1 MLMVE
6 LVISLFVILK
16 GEKSMPVE
24 AELEDSVQYSPLQR
38 MRHSAAHVMAEA
50 VQEMFPDAKFAIG
63 PAIEDGFYYDF
74 DLPRPLTPGD
84 FPEIEQR
91 MAKIIAG
98 KYSFVRDHWSR
109 LKALEYFRSKGQPY
123 KVEIIENLPDEGPA
137 HAYEQQS
144 NFPELCL
151 VHEGGNWPSGVT
163 IYQQHNFLDLCR
175 GPHVEHTGQIGPFKL
190 LRVAG
195 AYWRGDENRPMLQRL
210 YGTAWFTQ
218 EELDQYLQRLE
229 EAQKRDHRKLGKEL
243 ELFHFD
249 ATAPG
254 MPYWLPKGFKLL
266 SELISFW
273 RIEHEKRGYQEISA
287 PLLNDKKLWE
297 ISGHWEH
304 YQENMFLV
312 PIDENTEYG
321 VKPMNCPNAM
331 LVFNF
336 KTRSYRDLPLRLSD
350 CDILHRHERAGTLHG
365 LLRAQKF
372 QQDDAHL
379 FVTEDQLEQE
389 YDGVLEIT
397 HLFYSIFDLKYSFR
411 LGTRPEGYIGDL
423 ETWNKAEAVL
433 RRILDKHVGSG
444 NYRVADGD
452 GAFYGPKIDILM
464 EDALGRSWQM
474 GTIQLDFQLP
484 RRFEC
489 SYIDK
494 DGKAKTPVV
503 IHRVIYGSLE
513 RFIGILIEHTA
524 GAFPAWLAPVQVRV
538 ITIADRNIPYAQEVI
553 QRLRDQAIRVEL
565 DDSPERMNA
574 KIREAQLQKIPYML
588 VVGDKEQQNQAVSVR
603 LRTNENLGVT
613 PLDSFIARI
622 TDIIKTRSREL

>member
-1 MLMVE
+1 M
-6 LVISLFVILK
+6 S
-16 GEKSMPVE
+16 VE
-24 AELEDSVQYSPLQR
+24 AELENSEQYSPLQR

-50 VQEMFPDAKFAIG
+50 VQEMFPDARFAIG

-74 DLPRPLTPGD
+74 DLPRSLTPAD

-98 KYSFVRDHWSR
+98 KYPFVRDHWSR
-109 LKALEYFRSKGQPY
+109 LKALEYFRDKGQPY
-123 KVEIIENLPDEGPA
+123 KVEIIENLPD
-137 HAYEQQS
+137 HEQASEYQQQ
-144 NFPELCL
+144 NDFPDLCR
-151 VHEGGNWPSGVT
+151 VQESKNWPGEVT

-175 GPHVEHTGQIGPFKL
+175 GPHLEHTGQIGPFKL
-190 LRVAG
+190 MRVAG
-195 AYWRGDENRPMLQRL
+195 AYWRGDEHRPMLQRL

-218 EELDQYLQRLE
+218 KELDQYLYHLE
-229 EAQKRDHRKLGKEL
+229 EAKKRDHRKLGKEL

-249 ATAPG
+249 ETAPG

-266 SELISFW
+266 SELINFW
-273 RIEHEKRGYQEISA
+273 RIEHEKRGYQEIST

-304 YQENMFLV
+304 FREDMFHLPV
-312 PIDENTEYG
+312 DENTTYG
-321 VKPMNCPNAM
+321 LKPMNCPNAM
-331 LVFNF
+331 FVFNF
-336 KTRSYRDLPLRLSD
+336 KTRSYRELPLRLSD
-350 CDILHRHERAGTLHG
+350 LGILHRHERAGTLHG
-365 LLRAQKF
+365 LLRVQKF

-389 YDGVLEIT
+389 YIGVLEIVD
-397 HLFYSIFDLKYSFR
+397 LFYSIFDLKYSFR

-433 RRILDKHVGSG
+433 RNILDKHVGPG

-452 GAFYGPKIDILM
+452 GAFYGPKIDIVM
-464 EDALGRSWQM
+464 EDDLGRSWQM

-484 RRFEC
+484 RRFNC

-494 DGKAKTPVV
+494 DGQAKTPVV
-503 IHRVIYGSLE
+503 IHRAIFGTFE

-524 GAFPAWLAPVQVRV
+524 GAFPAWLAPVQVRI
-538 ITIADRNIPYAQEVI
+538 ITIADRHVPYAQEVM
-553 QRLRDQAIRVEL
+553 QHLRDLGIHIEL
-565 DDSPERMNA
+565 DHSSERINA

-588 VVGDKEQQNQAVSVR
+588 VVGDREQQSQAVSVR
-603 LRTNENLGVT
+603 LRTNENLGVI
-613 PLDSFIARI
+613 PLDTFIDRI
-622 TDIIKTRSREL
+622 TDIIKTKSRNL

>member
-1 MLMVE
+1 
-6 LVISLFVILK
+6 
-16 GEKSMPVE
+16 MPVE
-24 AELEDSVQYSPLQR
+24 AELQKSIHYSPLQR

-50 VQEMFPDAKFAIG
+50 VQEMVPDAKFGIG

-91 MAKIIAG
+91 MARIIAS
-98 KYSFVRDHWSR
+98 KYPFMRDRWSR
-109 LKALEYFRSKGQPY
+109 QKALEYFRSKDQPY
-123 KVEIIENLPDEGPA
+123 KVEIIENLPDEEEAG
-137 HAYEQQS
+137 AYQQQ
-144 NFPELCL
+144 NDFPELCR
-151 VHEGGNWPSGVT
+151 VREGGNWPGEAT
-163 IYQQHNFLDLCR
+163 IYQQHNFVDLCR

-190 LRVAG
+190 MRVAG
-195 AYWRGDENRPMLQRL
+195 AYWCGDEKRPMLQRL

-218 EELDQYLQRLE
+218 EELDQYLWRLE

-254 MPYWLPKGFKLL
+254 MPYWLPKGFKVL
-266 SELISFW
+266 SELINFW

-287 PLLNDKKLWE
+287 PLINDKKLWE

-304 YQENMFLV
+304 YREDMFLIPTDGNV
-312 PIDENTEYG
+312 SYG
-321 VKPMNCPNAM
+321 LKPMNCPNAM

-336 KTRSYRDLPLRLSD
+336 KTHSYRDLPLRFSD
-350 CDILHRHERAGTLHG
+350 CDVLHRHERAGTLHG

-372 QQDDAHL
+372 QQDDAHI
-379 FVTEDQLEQE
+379 FVTEDQVEDE
-389 YDGVLEIT
+389 YDRILEIAD
-397 HLFYSIFDLKYSFR
+397 LFYSIFDLKYSLR
-411 LGTRPEGYIGDL
+411 LGTRPDGYVGDL

-433 RRILDKHVGSG
+433 RHILDKHAGPG
-444 NYRVADGD
+444 NYIVADGD

-484 RRFEC
+484 RRFDC
-489 SYIDK
+489 SYVDK
-494 DGKAKTPVV
+494 DGQLKAPVV
-503 IHRVIYGSLE
+503 IHRVIYGTLE

-524 GAFPAWLAPVQVRV
+524 GAFPVWLAPVQARV
-538 ITIADRNIPYAQEVI
+538 ITIADRHVPYAQEVMEH
-553 QRLRDQAIRVEL
+553 LRGQAIRVEL
-565 DDSPERMNA
+565 DDSRERMNA

-588 VVGDKEQQNQAVSVR
+588 VVGDKEQQEHAVSVR
-603 LRTNENLGVT
+603 LRTNENLGRMSLANFVE
-613 PLDSFIARI
+613 RI
-622 TDIIKTRSREL
+622 SGNIKTRSSGL

>member
-1 MLMVE
+1 M
-6 LVISLFVILK
+6 S
-16 GEKSMPVE
+16 VE
-24 AELEDSVQYSPLQR
+24 AELENSIQYSPLQR

-50 VQEMFPDAKFAIG
+50 VQEMFPGAKFAIG

-91 MAKIIAG
+91 MARIIAG
-98 KYSFVRDHWSR
+98 KYPFVRDHWSR
-109 LKALEYFRSKGQPY
+109 LKALEYFRDKGQPY
-123 KVEIIENLPDEGPA
+123 KVEIIENLPD
-137 HAYEQQS
+137 HEQASVYQQQ
-144 NFPELCL
+144 NDFPELCR
-151 VHEGGNWPSGVT
+151 VQENADWPDEVT

-175 GPHVEHTGQIGPFKL
+175 GPHVEHTSQIGPFKL
-190 LRVAG
+190 MRVAG
-195 AYWRGDENRPMLQRL
+195 AYWRGDEIRPMLQRL

-218 EELDQYLQRLE
+218 EELDQYLHRLE
-229 EAQKRDHRKLGKEL
+229 EAQKRDHRRLGKEL
-243 ELFHFD
+243 ELLHFD

-254 MPYWLPKGFKLL
+254 MPYWLPKGFIVL
-266 SELISFW
+266 SGLINFW
-273 RIEHEKRGYQEISA
+273 RIEHEKRGYQEIST

-304 YQENMFLV
+304 FREDMFLV
-312 PIDENTEYG
+312 PIDENTTYG

-336 KTRSYRDLPLRLSD
+336 KTRSYRELPLRLSD
-350 CDILHRHERAGTLHG
+350 LGILHRHERAGTLHG
-365 LLRAQKF
+365 LLRVQKF
-372 QQDDAHL
+372 QQDDAHM
-379 FVTEDQLEQE
+379 FVMVDQLEQE
-389 YDGVLEIT
+389 YDGVLEIVD
-397 HLFYSIFDLKYSFR
+397 LFYSIFDLKYSFR

-423 ETWNKAEAVL
+423 ETWNKAEAVS
-433 RRILDKHVGSG
+433 RHILDKHVGPG

-464 EDALGRSWQM
+464 EDDLGRSWQM

-494 DGKAKTPVV
+494 DGQAKTPAV
-503 IHRVIYGSLE
+503 IHRAIFGTLE

-524 GAFPAWLAPVQVRV
+524 GAFPTWLAPVQVRI
-538 ITIADRNIPYAQEVI
+538 ITIADRHIPYAQEVM
-553 QRLRDQAIRVEL
+553 QRLRNQGIRVEL

-574 KIREAQLQKIPYML
+574 KIRAAQLQKIPYML
-588 VVGDKEQQNQAVSVR
+588 VIGDKEQQSQSVSVR
-603 LRTNENLGVT
+603 LRTNKNLGVT
-613 PLDSFIARI
+613 PLDTFIVRINNVIKAR
-622 TDIIKTRSREL
+622 SLEL

>member
-1 MLMVE
+1 M
-6 LVISLFVILK
+6 S
-16 GEKSMPVE
+16 VE
-24 AELEDSVQYSPLQR
+24 AELENSEQYSPLQR

-50 VQEMFPDAKFAIG
+50 VQEMFPDARFAIG

-74 DLPRPLTPGD
+74 DLPRSLTPAD

-98 KYSFVRDHWSR
+98 KYPFVRDHWSR
-109 LKALEYFRSKGQPY
+109 LKALEYFRDKGQPY
-123 KVEIIENLPDEGPA
+123 KVEIIENLPD
-137 HAYEQQS
+137 HEQASEYQQQ
-144 NFPELCL
+144 NDFPDLCR
-151 VHEGGNWPSGVT
+151 VQESKNWPGEVT

-175 GPHVEHTGQIGPFKL
+175 GPHLEHTGQIGPFKL
-190 LRVAG
+190 MRVAG
-195 AYWRGDENRPMLQRL
+195 AYWRGDEHRPMLQRL

-218 EELDQYLQRLE
+218 KELDQYLYHLE
-229 EAQKRDHRKLGKEL
+229 EAKKRDHRKLGKEL

-249 ATAPG
+249 ETAPG

-266 SELISFW
+266 SELINFW
-273 RIEHEKRGYQEISA
+273 RIEHEKRGYQEIST

-304 YQENMFLV
+304 FREDMFHLPV
-312 PIDENTEYG
+312 DENTTYG
-321 VKPMNCPNAM
+321 LKPMNCPNAM
-331 LVFNF
+331 FVFNF
-336 KTRSYRDLPLRLSD
+336 KTRSYRELPLRLSD
-350 CDILHRHERAGTLHG
+350 LGILHRHEMAGTLHG
-365 LLRAQKF
+365 LLRVQKF

-389 YDGVLEIT
+389 YIGVLEIVD
-397 HLFYSIFDLKYSFR
+397 LFYSIFDLKYSFR

-433 RRILDKHVGSG
+433 RNILDKHVGPG

-464 EDALGRSWQM
+464 EDDLGRSWQM

-484 RRFEC
+484 RRFNC

-494 DGKAKTPVV
+494 DGQAKTPVV
-503 IHRVIYGSLE
+503 IHRAIFGTFE

-524 GAFPAWLAPVQVRV
+524 GAFPAWLAPVQVRI
-538 ITIADRNIPYAQEVI
+538 ITIADRHVPYAQEVM
-553 QRLRDQAIRVEL
+553 QHLRDLGIHIEL
-565 DDSPERMNA
+565 DHSSERINA

-588 VVGDKEQQNQAVSVR
+588 VVGDREQQSQAVSVR
-603 LRTNENLGVT
+603 LRTNENLGVI
-613 PLDSFIARI
+613 PLDTFIDRI
-622 TDIIKTRSREL
+622 TDIIKTKSRNL